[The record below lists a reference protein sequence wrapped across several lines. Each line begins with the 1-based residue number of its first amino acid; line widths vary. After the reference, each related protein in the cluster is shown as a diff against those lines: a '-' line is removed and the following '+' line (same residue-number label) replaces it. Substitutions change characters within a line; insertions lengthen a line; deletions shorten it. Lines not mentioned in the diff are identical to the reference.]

1 MNIVILGAGTVG
13 SSIAEQLCGSHHDV
27 TVVDED
33 SERVRTINERYDVR
47 AITGSASQSSVLFQA
62 GIIAADICLAVTG
75 HDEVNIV
82 AASMAKSMGA
92 RRSIARVY
100 GAVFRDLSTFDYQA
114 HFGIDR
120 LLSLEH
126 LTAMELARCI
136 RAPGSVVVEQYA
148 RGGLEVIELI
158 IGQPGNATEVPIR
171 ELELPPKV
179 RIGTIQ
185 RGRQMWIA
193 AADDHLEVGDHITA
207 FCSPENASAVRK
219 LFRIDKTAPQRVVIA
234 GGGETGLHLAR
245 MMERESF
252 KVMIIEKDEERCQI
266 LAGLLDH
273 TSVVNDDAT
282 IREVLEEER
291 VESADVF
298 VASTGDDESNMMLSV
313 GAKDVGAKRVLAVI
327 GRPDYA
333 RIIDRIGIDVA
344 VSERDAMSKQIGAF
358 LNDGILLSKAKLPGG
373 LISVLEV
380 EVDEDSQA
388 TAGTLAEVG
397 LPDRCLVAAL
407 IKQEQ
412 VHVPGADDQISAG
425 DVAVLLVEEDVIVS
439 AISFF
444 SK

>member
-13 SSIAEQLCGSHHDV
+13 SSIAEQLCGSHHNV

-33 SERVRTINERYDVR
+33 AERVHAINERHDVR

-136 RAPGSVVVEQYA
+136 RTPGSVVVEQYA
-148 RGGLEVIELI
+148 RGGLDVLELI
-158 IGQPGNATEVPIR
+158 IGQPGKATEVPIR
-171 ELELPPKV
+171 DLVLPPKV

-185 RGRQMWIA
+185 RAHQMWIA
-193 AADDHLEVGDHITA
+193 AADDQLEVGDHITA
-207 FCSPENASAVRK
+207 FCSPEYAAAVRE

-245 MMERESF
+245 MLEREAF
-252 KVMIIEKDEERCQI
+252 KVMIIERDEERCQI

-344 VSERDAMSKQIGAF
+344 VSERDAMSKQIKAF

-380 EVDEDSQA
+380 EVAEDSRA

-407 IKQEQ
+407 VKQEQ
-412 VHVPGADDQISAG
+412 VHVPGANDQIVAG
-425 DVAVLLVEEDVIVS
+425 DVAVLLVEEDVVDT